1 MEEKTIKAPLVV
13 VQKIDKDIKPS
24 YCGFVP
30 GLTQKDVICETKAQC
45 EAKLKE
51 LAVKQIKSLIKSKKA
66 FPRFPDSKEIRED
79 FENVVSIKFVTI
91 HF

>member
-1 MEEKTIKAPLVV
+1 MGAA
-13 VQKIDKDIKPS
+13 
-24 YCGFVP
+24 
-30 GLTQKDVICETKAQC
+30 VINMNIQPTKE
-45 EAKLKE
+45 EAKEINWNIIGERLKE